1 LKKEDD
7 GIMGFYEKINT
18 EMVLAAKG
26 KDKLRLSVVRLIK
39 TGLHNR
45 EIDLKRPLNDE
56 ECLQLLSAMV
66 KQRRDSIEQF
76 RQGRRMDLVEKEEGE
91 LGIIQS
97 FMPEQMSE
105 EDIAKEIE
113 NAVREVGAVSIKDMG
128 KVMKVLMPKLTGR
141 ADGKLVG
148 DKIKARLSA

>member
-1 LKKEDD
+1 M
-7 GIMGFYEKINT
+7 I
-18 EMVLAAKG
+18 LAAKG

>member
-7 GIMGFYEKINT
+7 GIMRLYEKINT

-66 KQRRDSIEQF
+66 KQRRDSVEQF

-148 DKIKARLSA
+148 DKVKARLSA

>member
-1 LKKEDD
+1 
-7 GIMGFYEKINT
+7 MGLYEKINQ
-18 EMVLAAKG
+18 EMIWASKE
-26 KDKLRLSVVRLIK
+26 KDKLRLSVIRLIK

-45 EIDLKRPLNDE
+45 EIDIKRPLSDD

-76 RQGRRMDLVEKEEGE
+76 RQGQRLDLVAKEEGE

-105 EDIAKEIE
+105 EAIAKEIE
-113 NAVREVGAVSIKDMG
+113 NAVQEVGAMTLKDMG
-128 KVMKVLMPKLTGR
+128 KVMKILMPKLTGR
-141 ADGKLVG
+141 TDGKQVG
-148 DKIKARLSA
+148 DKVKARLSA

>member
-1 LKKEDD
+1 MKKEDD
-7 GIMGFYEKINT
+7 GIMGLYDKINT

-148 DKIKARLSA
+148 DKVKARLSA